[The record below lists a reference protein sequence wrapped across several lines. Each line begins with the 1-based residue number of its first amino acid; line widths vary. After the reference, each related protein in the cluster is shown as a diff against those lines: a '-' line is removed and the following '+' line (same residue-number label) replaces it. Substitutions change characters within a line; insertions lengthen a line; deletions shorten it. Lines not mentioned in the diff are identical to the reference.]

1 VFFLSCFPFHTP
13 RPWIFFRFFSLF
25 IGPPFSMSS
34 SLRFGF
40 FSSRR
45 VSSFYFS
52 PLSSLVTLL
61 FLRLALSPLNASVVA
76 QCALTRACLPSL
88 PPFPSPSL
96 LPSLPPSSS
105 SPHRCLDPVL
115 TIVSLLSTKSPFV
128 LPLGSLPPSLPPAL
142 PLRST
147 PLISSLPFL
156 SPFCFPSRT

>member
-1 VFFLSCFPFHTP
+1 MF
-13 RPWIFFRFFSLF
+13 IFTRFFSLF
-25 IGPPFSMSS
+25 IGSPFAMTC

-76 QCALTRACLPSL
+76 QCALTRTCLPSL
-88 PPFPSPSL
+88 PPSPSPSL
-96 LPSLPPSSS
+96 PPSLPPSSS
-105 SPHRCLDPVL
+105 PPHRCLDPVL

-128 LPLGSLPPSLPPAL
+128 LPLGSLPALPPWR
-142 PLRST
+142 PPPSIH
-147 PLISSLPFL
+147 PSHFL
-156 SPFCFPSRT
+156 SSYLSPLCFPSRT